1 VGWEEAQSSSGPPPF
16 GRESPIHTG
25 YGKRLALHK
34 SAWDA
39 PAVVGRLRAQ
49 VAESLWAFA
58 AVFTNRDLRR
68 VELAFAGSELGKW
81 LYIIALAVFAYEE
94 GGAAAVG
101 LVALIRT
108 VPAAIGAPF
117 TSLLGDR
124 YERGRVMF
132 VATLVRVL
140 TMLAAAA
147 VAYFDASA
155 VLVYLLV
162 GVVTLASTAFRPAQA
177 AALPGLARTPDELT
191 AANLASSTI
200 ATLASFIGPAAGGLL
215 LAVTSVEVVFLLTA
229 AVFLWGALLVLPVR
243 APAPSE
249 RSPAT
254 PRTIAHEA
262 GAGFAAMA
270 SDRDLRLLMGL
281 YCAQALVG
289 GAFNVLVVVS
299 AIELLDLGEAGVGWL
314 NAAFG
319 VGGVV
324 GAVVALALIGRR
336 RLASDFMFGIVL
348 WGVPLALIGVWPEP
362 AVAVLLLGLVGVGE
376 TLVEVAGPTL
386 LQRSVPDRVLARVF
400 GALEALIITTIG
412 IGGLLAPLLIEA
424 LGIRGAFLASGTLL
438 PVLAAVFWRRLT
450 SLDRAH
456 PPAAREVA
464 LLRGVPMF
472 APLPDTT
479 LEQLASKLVRMR
491 VPAGGEIFAQGD
503 LGDRFYVVA
512 DGEVEV
518 SIDGRPAS
526 VLGPGGF
533 FGEIALVRDVPRT
546 ASVRAKS
553 DVELYSL
560 ERDDFIAAVTGH
572 TPSAAA
578 ADAVIATR
586 LGRLRPA
593 AASD

>member
-1 VGWEEAQSSSGPPPF
+1 VIGQ
-16 GRESPIHTG
+16 
-25 YGKRLALHK
+25 
-34 SAWDA
+34 
-39 PAVVGRLRAQ
+39 LRAR
-49 VAESLWAFA
+49 VSESLWAFA

-81 LYIIALAVFAYEE
+81 LYIIALAVFAYDE

-124 YERGRVMF
+124 YERARVMF
-132 VATLVRVL
+132 VATLVRVV
-140 TMLAAAA
+140 TMVAAAA
-147 VAYFDASA
+147 VAFFDASA

-177 AALPGLARTPDELT
+177 AALPGLARTPEELT

-200 ATLASFIGPAAGGLL
+200 ATLASFVGPAAGGLM
-215 LAVTSVEVVFLLTA
+215 LAVASVEFVFLLTA
-229 AVFLWGALLVLPVR
+229 GVFLWAALLVLPVR

-249 RSPAT
+249 HPAAT
-254 PRTIAHEA
+254 GRAIVREA

-270 SDRDLRLLMGL
+270 GDRDLRLLMGL

-319 VGGVV
+319 VGGIL
-324 GAVVALALIGRR
+324 GAVVALVLIGRR
-336 RLASDFMFGIVL
+336 RLASDFMLGIIL

-400 GALEALIITTIG
+400 GALETLIITTIG
-412 IGGLLAPLLIEA
+412 IGGLLAPLLIEL
-424 LGIRGAFLASGTLL
+424 LGIRGAFLASGALL
-438 PVLAAVFWRRLT
+438 PVLAVVFWRRL
-450 SLDRAH
+450 SALDRAH
-456 PPAAREVA
+456 PGPAREVA
-464 LLRGVPMF
+464 LLRSVPMF
-472 APLPDTT
+472 APLPESTQ
-479 LEQLASKLVRMR
+479 EQLAAKLVPER
-491 VPAGGEIFAQGD
+491 VPAGREVFAQGD
-503 LGDRFYVVA
+503 PGDRFYVVA
-512 DGEVEV
+512 DGTVEV
-518 SIDGRPAS
+518 LMDGGPVS
-526 VLGPGGF
+526 VLGPGGY
-533 FGEIALVRDVPRT
+533 FGEIALIRDVPRT
-546 ASVRAKS
+546 ATVRTKS
-553 DVELYSL
+553 DAELYSL
-560 ERDDFIAAVTGH
+560 ERDDFVAAVTGH
-572 TPSAAA
+572 AASAAA
-578 ADAVIATR
+578 ADAVVATR
-586 LGRLRPA
+586 LGRLRPV

>member
-1 VGWEEAQSSSGPPPF
+1 VIGQ
-16 GRESPIHTG
+16 
-25 YGKRLALHK
+25 
-34 SAWDA
+34 
-39 PAVVGRLRAQ
+39 LRAR
-49 VAESLWAFA
+49 VSESLGAFA

-81 LYIIALAVFAYEE
+81 LYIIALAVFAYDQ

-124 YERGRVMF
+124 YERARVML
-132 VATLVRVL
+132 VATVVRVL
-140 TMLAAAA
+140 TMVAAAA
-147 VAYFDASA
+147 VAFLDASP
-155 VLVYLLV
+155 VLVYALV

-177 AALPGLARTPDELT
+177 AALPGLARTPEELT

-200 ATLASFIGPAAGGLL
+200 ATLASFIGPAVGGLM
-215 LAVTSVEVVFLLTA
+215 LAVTSVEVVFLVTA
-229 AVFLWGALLVLPVR
+229 GVFLWAALLVLPVR
-243 APAPSE
+243 APAPSG
-249 RSPAT
+249 RTVAT
-254 PRTIAHEA
+254 GRAIAREA
-262 GAGFAAMA
+262 GAGFATMA
-270 SDRDLRLLMGL
+270 ADRDLRLLMGL

-319 VGGVV
+319 VGGIV
-324 GAVVALALIGRR
+324 GAVVALALIARR

-412 IGGLLAPLLIEA
+412 IGGVLAPLLIE
-424 LGIRGAFLASGTLL
+424 LIGIRGAFVVSGAIL

-450 SLDRAH
+450 ALDRAH
-456 PPAAREVA
+456 PAPARELA
-464 LLRGVPMF
+464 LLRSVPMF
-472 APLPDTT
+472 APLPEPT
-479 LEQLASKLVRMR
+479 LEQLAAKLIPVRLPPGR
-491 VPAGGEIFAQGD
+491 EVFAQGD
-503 LGDRFYVVA
+503 AGDRFYVIS
-512 DGEVEV
+512 DGTVEV
-518 SIDGRPAS
+518 SVDGRSAS
-526 VLGPGGF
+526 VLGPGDS

-546 ASVRAKS
+546 AAVQAKS
-553 DVELYSL
+553 DVELYAL

-572 TPSAAA
+572 AQSVAA

>member
-1 VGWEEAQSSSGPPPF
+1 VIGQ
-16 GRESPIHTG
+16 
-25 YGKRLALHK
+25 
-34 SAWDA
+34 
-39 PAVVGRLRAQ
+39 LRAR
-49 VAESLWAFA
+49 VSESLRAFA

-81 LYIIALAVFAYEE
+81 LYIIALAVFAYDQ

-124 YERGRVMF
+124 YERARVML
-132 VATLVRVL
+132 VATVVRVL
-140 TMLAAAA
+140 TMVAAAA
-147 VAYFDASA
+147 VAFLDASP

-177 AALPGLARTPDELT
+177 AALPGLARTPEELT

-200 ATLASFIGPAAGGLL
+200 ATLASFIGPAVGGLM
-215 LAVTSVEVVFLLTA
+215 LAVTSVEVVFLVTA
-229 AVFLWGALLVLPVR
+229 GVFLWAALLVLPVR

-249 RSPAT
+249 RPVAT
-254 PRTIAHEA
+254 GRAIVREA
-262 GAGFAAMA
+262 GAGFATMA
-270 SDRDLRLLMGL
+270 ADRDLRLLMGL

-319 VGGVV
+319 VGGIV
-324 GAVVALALIGRR
+324 GAVVALALIARR

-412 IGGLLAPLLIEA
+412 IGGLLAPLLIEL
-424 LGIRGAFLASGTLL
+424 LGIRGAFVASGAIL
-438 PVLAAVFWRRLT
+438 PVLAAIFWRRLT
-450 SLDRAH
+450 ALDRAH
-456 PPAAREVA
+456 PAPAREVA
-464 LLRGVPMF
+464 LLRSVPMF
-472 APLPDTT
+472 APLPEPT
-479 LEQLASKLVRMR
+479 LEQLAAKLVPVR
-491 VPAGGEIFAQGD
+491 VPAGREVFAQGD
-503 LGDRFYVVA
+503 AGDRFYVIA
-512 DGEVEV
+512 DGTVEV
-518 SIDGRPAS
+518 SVDGQAAS
-526 VLGPGGF
+526 VLGPGDS

-546 ASVRAKS
+546 ASVKAKS

-560 ERDDFIAAVTGH
+560 ERDEFIAAVTGH
-572 TPSAAA
+572 TQSAAA